1 MRDNDRLFNEEFT
14 RSSEYWQ
21 GKFSGQIER
30 IGLPI
35 DFERT
40 SEYEACNHQLSPG
53 DQLTSKLLSLSK
65 DKDILLF
72 VVLMAGLKA
81 LVFKYTGKCDI
92 SIAAPV
98 YTGTGSYSG
107 GNSLI
112 IFRDLLDGE
121 MTFKELLVAVKQ
133 TVIEGYENQHYVIE
147 NTPDILG
154 VNPIEA
160 MLTRVIL
167 MMESLHS
174 KEIIMD
180 LINSPANDMALSIGK
195 SPRGL
200 TIDIQFNGK
209 LFKKDT
215 IKRIS
220 SHYQLLLEQV
230 LEDMN
235 LRLKAID
242 LLTEEARKQLLF
254 DFNNTDTAYP
264 GDKGIH
270 RLFEQQV
277 QRTPSHTAVICEDRQ
292 IPYDRLNR
300 QANQLAR
307 VLRSRGVKKD
317 SIVGLLM
324 ESSPWMLVGILAVLK
339 AGGAYLPMDPE
350 YPEERITYMV
360 RDSGLK
366 LILSQERFA
375 GMVKDIGSLL
385 LIEKFDLNKE
395 GETGENIDTEEGRAG
410 NNAYIIY
417 TSGTTGKPK
426 AVLVRHKGIVNY
438 TWWRLKAYN
447 YTPADV
453 TLQLLTYSF
462 DGFGSNLYSGLLSGG
477 SLVIIPP
484 LKVVDF
490 DYVAQTIR
498 TRGVTNTSLVPGMYA
513 ALLDSAEPGDLKS
526 LRFVVLAGEKTEPY
540 LVQKSKK
547 KNPGILIIN
556 EYGPTEAS
564 VTVAANIGITGE
576 NTAVIGTPIA
586 NTAIY
591 ILDPFQKLLP
601 PGVTG
606 ELYIAGQGVAPGYLN
621 NPELTRGKFDHDL
634 WDYLDYQDGYHRS
647 YRSHMSYISYTSYYK
662 TGDLGRWLPEGKL
675 QFVGRLDQQVK
686 IRGYRVELKEIET
699 RLSAHD
705 EIKAAVVVAREK
717 HNTYENKETRD
728 RSEIYLCAY
737 VVSAKELPLPRLRDY
752 LTEVLPQYMVPSY
765 FVHLEKLPLTP
776 NGKVDL
782 EALPVPQSA
791 GISET
796 YEAPR
801 DEVEKKIQEIWAE
814 ILELEKDKIGI
825 NANFFNLGGHSL
837 QATILATRVRKE
849 LSVKLPIGEVFEK
862 PVIKKLAQYIREQ
875 KKERYTAVPPAGKQD
890 GYRLSPAQRRLYI
903 LQQMDPAGT
912 GYNSPQVIA
921 INREIDKQSLEQTF
935 KKLIKRHESLR
946 TSFFILEG
954 QPVQGVHEEVEFEIE
969 YYDMPAESII
979 KNFIRP
985 FDLSRAPLLR
995 AALIKTGETGSLLIV
1010 DIHHIIADAISQ
1022 RILVK
1027 DFTALDAGRPLPPLG
1042 IQYKDYSE
1050 WLYSP
1055 GVMETVQQQEGFWLK
1070 EFSSQAP
1077 VLNLPLDYPRPVTR
1091 SFAGSTLSFEIGR
1104 EITAKLKQIA
1114 QEQGATL
1121 FMVLL
1126 AITNILFMKLSGQED
1141 ITIGIATAG
1150 RQHAD
1155 LQHIIGMFV
1164 NTLAL
1169 RNYPAQ
1175 EKIFTGF
1182 LQEVKKQAL
1191 AAFENQQYPFENLV
1205 DKVAVQRDA
1214 SRNPLFDVM
1223 FTFQELEMEPDE
1235 IPTDRQFQ
1243 YNQQTAKFDM
1253 TLSASEIGEKFSFI
1267 LEYSTALFKKETVE
1281 MYMNY
1286 LKKIAAVVGTAKEI
1300 KISHIDIIS
1309 REEKHQVLY
1318 QFNGASL
1325 DYSTEETLNEIFQ
1338 RQVEKAPDN
1347 IAVWFENS
1355 GLTYNE
1361 LNRKAN
1367 RRARV
1372 LRQKGIGADS
1382 IVGLMVE
1389 RSIEMIIG
1397 VIAILKAGGAYL
1409 PAAVDNPAARTGF
1422 MLEDSSVNLLLTQTY
1437 LARQHKDT
1445 FQLLPPVDIIP
1456 LDRETAYPGPGD
1468 DTNPGPIN
1476 KSRDLAYVLYT
1487 SGTTGTPRSLMV
1499 EHRSV
1504 HNLVLGLKARV
1515 YDNYDGPLNVS
1526 LAAPYVFDASVQQ
1539 VFAVLLQ
1546 GHRLFIVPESVRID
1560 GGLLI
1565 GFFQKNQIDIS
1576 DGTPTHIRLLLD
1588 GFDYKTGPL
1597 NIKHLLI
1604 GGEALPANTVQAF
1617 FSKFA
1622 ASAPVITNVYG
1633 PSECCVDNTSY
1644 QLTKDSSAAV
1654 DTIPIGKPMPN
1665 QQVYILNERQRLQ
1678 PVGIAGELCIGGDGV
1693 GRGYLNNP
1701 ELTAE
1706 KFCLRRPGG
1715 RRMAHGALRSA
1726 LCALRASPRK
1736 NFLFEGTRG
1745 LAPLPDRKV
1754 PGKKD
1759 NMQSCNHAAMQSCSH
1774 ETMQLAPHYPLQ
1786 YPNTPLPHHPIY
1798 LTGDLARWRPDGNIE
1813 FLGRIDQQVKIR
1825 GFRIE
1830 LEEIENKLL
1839 DFERRVDETVSLQ
1852 TDITRCSRCLL
1863 SNAYP
1868 GINFDEDGTCNI
1880 CRDYERY
1887 KVPADNYFKGLAQL
1901 DALIL
1906 KAKQT
1911 KKSDY
1916 DCLLL
1921 YSGGK
1926 DSSYVLYRLVEMGL
1940 NVLAFTFDNGYIS
1953 GTAFENIKR
1962 MTAKLGVDSIIC
1974 NTANMA
1980 EIFVES
1986 LNNLHTV
1993 CSGCFKA
2000 LTTIS
2005 TRIAYEKGINMVV
2018 TGLSRGQIFDTKLHG
2033 FFDQG
2038 IFDTHE
2044 IEEKLLLFRKGY
2056 HSMED
2061 KTTRLLN
2068 STFDD
2073 SVWQQVYFVDYFRYD
2088 DIEVSKIK
2096 AYLKSKDVYWNQPGD
2111 TGFCSTNCMI
2121 NDPGI
2126 YVHTKKI
2133 GYHNYEAPLSWD
2145 IRLGTARREE
2155 ALKEVKLNID
2165 IPKVREI
2172 LTEIGYLGRQISQAV
2187 VVDRQ
2192 DKDGDKYLC
2201 AYIVSDNEIP
2211 VPELREHLASQLPY
2225 YMIPP
2230 YFVRIGQIPLT
2241 PNGKVDRKAL
2251 PEPEIKPLQEYAAPK
2266 TDAEKIVAGIW
2277 KQVLEVEKVGINDNF
2292 FDLGGN
2298 SLKIITLN
2306 RKLREEFK
2314 KEIPVVTMYRYS
2326 TISSFLQY
2334 LASED
2339 NSLNEETGIDRTEKI
2354 DKAKERM
2361 KQRTRKRRA
2370 KQEES
2375 AHD

>member
-40 SEYEACNHQLSPG
+40 SDYEACNQQLSPG

-167 MMESLHS
+167 IMESLHS

-180 LINSPANDMALSIGK
+180 IINSPANDMALSIGK
-195 SPRGL
+195 SPGEL

-242 LLTEEARKQLLF
+242 LLTAEARKQLLF

-270 RLFEQQV
+270 SLFEQQV
-277 QRTPSHTAVICEDRQ
+277 QKTPSHTAVICEDQQ

-307 VLRSRGVKKD
+307 VLRSRGVKQD

-350 YPEERITYMV
+350 YPEERITYMA

-366 LILSQERFA
+366 LVLSQERFA
-375 GMVKDIGSLL
+375 GMVKNIGSLL
-385 LIEKFDLNKE
+385 VIEKFDLNKE
-395 GETGENIDTEEGRAG
+395 DDTGGNIDTDEGRAG

-447 YTPADV
+447 YSPADV

-490 DYVAQTIR
+490 DYVVQTVR

-513 ALLDSAEPGDLKS
+513 ALLDSAAPGDLKS
-526 LRFVVLAGEKTEPY
+526 LRFVVLAGEKTEAY
-540 LVQKSKK
+540 LLRKSQE

-564 VTVAANIGITGE
+564 VTAAANIGITGE
-576 NTAVIGTPIA
+576 NTAAIGTPIA

-621 NPELTRGKFDHDL
+621 NPELTREKFDHDL
-634 WDYLDYQDGYHRS
+634 WDSLDYRDGYHRS
-647 YRSHMSYISYTSYYK
+647 HRSHRSYISYKSYYK
-662 TGDLGRWLPEGKL
+662 TGDLGRWLPEGKV

-717 HNTYENKETRD
+717 HDTYENKETRD

-737 VVSAKELPLPRLRDY
+737 VVSAKELPLPQLRDY

-791 GISET
+791 GTGET

-814 ILELEKDKIGI
+814 ILEIEKDKIGI

-849 LSVKLPIGEVFEK
+849 LSVKLPISEVFEK
-862 PVIKKLAQYIREQ
+862 PVIKKLAQYIRKQEKQ
-875 KKERYTAVPPAGKQD
+875 RYTAVPPAGKKN

-903 LQQMDPAGT
+903 LQQMDPAAT

-921 INREIDKQSLEQTF
+921 INREIDRQDLEQTF

-946 TSFFILEG
+946 TSFVILDG
-954 QPVQGVHEEVEFEIE
+954 QPMQRIHEEAEFEIE
-969 YYDMPAESII
+969 SDSLGPGPFANTF

-995 AALIKTGETGSLLIV
+995 VALIKTGETGKLLIV
-1010 DIHHIIADAISQ
+1010 DLHHIIADAISQ
-1022 RILVK
+1022 RILVT
-1027 DFTALDAGRPLPPLG
+1027 DFTTLAAGRPLPPLG

-1055 GVMETVQQQEGFWLK
+1055 EVMETVQQQEGFWLK
-1070 EFSSQAP
+1070 EFSRQPSP
-1077 VLNLPLDYPRPVTR
+1077 LNLPLDYPRPVTR
-1091 SFAGSTLSFEIGR
+1091 GFAGSTLRFRMGR
-1104 EITAKLKQIA
+1104 EITAQLKQIA

-1141 ITIGIATAG
+1141 ITMGIPTAG

-1191 AAFENQQYPFENLV
+1191 AAFENQQYPFEDLV

-1223 FTFQELEMEPDE
+1223 FTFQELEIEPDQ
-1235 IPTDRQFQ
+1235 IPTDQQFH

-1338 RQVEKAPDN
+1338 RQVEKAPDH
-1347 IAVWFENS
+1347 IAVWFKNS

-1372 LRQKGIGADS
+1372 LRRKGIGVDS

-1397 VIAILKAGGAYL
+1397 IIAILKAGGAYL

-1422 MLEDSSVNLLLTQTY
+1422 MLEDSSVNVLLTQTH

-1445 FQLLPPVDIIP
+1445 LQLPPPVDIIP

-1468 DTNPGPIN
+1468 DTNPEPIN

-1487 SGTTGTPRSLMV
+1487 SGTTGKPKSSMV
-1499 EHRSV
+1499 EHRNV
-1504 HNLVLGLKARV
+1504 HNLVLGLKVLV
-1515 YDNYDGPLNVS
+1515 YDNYDGPLNVG

-1539 VFAVLLQ
+1539 VFAALLQ

-1560 GGLLI
+1560 GGSLI

-1576 DGTPTHIRLLLD
+1576 DGTPTHIGLLLD
-1588 GFDYKTGPL
+1588 GLDYKTGPL

-1633 PSECCVDNTSY
+1633 PSECCVDSTSY
-1644 QLTKDSSAAV
+1644 QLIKDSGAAV

-1665 QQVYILNERQRLQ
+1665 QQVYILNEKQRLQ

-1701 ELTAE
+1701 GLTAE
-1706 KFCLRRPGG
+1706 KFLPVSN
-1715 RRMAHGALRSA
+1715 RSN
-1726 LCALRASPRK
+1726 RSYIS
-1736 NFLFEGTRG
+1736 
-1745 LAPLPDRKV
+1745 
-1754 PGKKD
+1754 KK
-1759 NMQSCNHAAMQSCSH
+1759 
-1774 ETMQLAPHYPLQ
+1774 LYK
-1786 YPNTPLPHHPIY
+1786 
-1798 LTGDLARWRPDGNIE
+1798 TGDLARWRPDGNIE

-1839 DFERRVDETVSLQ
+1839 DFERRVDETVTLQ

-1863 SNAYP
+1863 SHAYP

-1926 DSSYVLYRLVEMGL
+1926 DSSYVLYRLVDMGL

-1974 NTANMA
+1974 DTANMA

-2061 KTTRLLN
+2061 KTSQLLN
-2068 STFDD
+2068 TTFDD

-2155 ALKEVKLNID
+2155 VLKELKLNID

-2192 DKDGDKYLC
+2192 DKAGDKYLC

-2211 VPELREHLASQLPY
+2211 VPELREHLANQLPY
-2225 YMIPP
+2225 YMIPS